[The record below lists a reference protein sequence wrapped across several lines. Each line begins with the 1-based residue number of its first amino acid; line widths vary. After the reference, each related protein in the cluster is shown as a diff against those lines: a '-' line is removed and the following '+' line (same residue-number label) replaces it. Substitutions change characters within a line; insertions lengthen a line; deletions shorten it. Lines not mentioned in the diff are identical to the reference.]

1 MQAVADMEQDECDQ
15 WYQKHKD
22 VCDTNYEGSS
32 NAMELEGVESIWKR
46 SVAELK
52 LRFTTFIGDGD
63 SKAFANLLVIKVT
76 FWWWCSIEQAWKVHT
91 GHIQKRMGTAE
102 KAGAW

>member
-1 MQAVADMEQDECDQ
+1 MSWLTDQVLAIEVMSKHCQACKMQAVADMEQDECDQ

-76 FWWWCSIEQAWKVHT
+76 FW
-91 GHIQKRMGTAE
+91 
-102 KAGAW
+102 